1 MASAGAFKITV
12 FLPLLLSGRNNKPR
26 SMSTCSQR
34 RLRISLRRQ
43 PVNVSSRSAAAANGL
58 IFVNR
63 LSLFGRCLALSL
75 EQSTVHG
82 MPVVSA
88 SRMALPSRSSSTAV
102 RKRSRQLSLNFS
114 IPRAGLVPS
123 GTTPARAA
131 NAYMLPTTA
140 STRLAWNGVSAS
152 DE

>member
-34 RLRISLRRQ
+34 RLRISGNRQ

-82 MPVVSA
+82 MPVC
-88 SRMALPSRSSSTAV
+88 L
-102 RKRSRQLSLNFS
+102 
-114 IPRAGLVPS
+114 GLAD
-123 GTTPARAA
+123 GAA
-131 NAYMLPTTA
+131 K
-140 STRLAWNGVSAS
+140 SF
-152 DE
+152 